1 MNELFEKI
9 LQQIKDGIVMFDIS
23 GKVTF
28 SNLEQSRFQDIV
40 VNNRIA
46 EASIM
51 KTVAEMAKSETNKLQ
66 DIELNIL
73 KSVKNDNHSVI
84 FQSESTFCLYI
95 RDELN
100 NASFNALRDNMF
112 TLINHELRTP
122 MGHFTSCASFISNIL
137 KVNKGKINDIEE
149 FQYFVKVVTD
159 SVTEVTTKM
168 ERLLELA
175 KTFGDDPMLNNE
187 RVQLV
192 DTAHAAIDGL
202 IDMSLE
208 KNITIRLEQKCD
220 VIGNLY
226 GSFGWLKRAIEEC
239 IRNSIEHS
247 TRGGEIVVEIEQKK
261 FFASIIIRNFG
272 LEISPKVI
280 QTLFDPFVGG
290 GDKEEF
296 SNQGLGIG
304 LSLARKVIEDH
315 GGNIKN
321 VEIPDGVE
329 FHIELPT
336 GGFILSSNDLDI
348 RQSQLY
354 AKDLVSLIKKKQ
366 LITFK

>member
-1 MNELFEKI
+1 MNELFEK
-9 LQQIKDGIVMFDIS
+9 LLPQIKDGIVMFDMS

-40 VNNRIA
+40 VDNKIV
-46 EASIM
+46 EDSIM
-51 KTVAEMAKSETNKLQ
+51 KKVAEMVISKTNKVH
-66 DIELNIL
+66 DIELNTL
-73 KSVKNDNHSVI
+73 KQIKNDNHSII
-84 FQSESTFCLYI
+84 FQSKNIFCLYI
-95 RDELN
+95 RDELDR
-100 NASFNALRDNMF
+100 ASFNALRDNMF

-122 MGHFTSCASFISNIL
+122 MGHFTSCAEFISDIL
-137 KVNKGKINDIEE
+137 KVNKGEISDIEE

-187 RVQLV
+187 RIKLV
-192 DTAHAAIDGL
+192 DVANAAIDSL
-202 IDMSLE
+202 RDMSLV
-208 KNITIRLEQKCD
+208 KNIIIRLDQKID

-247 TRGGEIVVEIEQKK
+247 NHGGEIVIVLEQKK
-261 FFASIIIRNFG
+261 YFASIIIRNFG
-272 LEISPKVI
+272 LEISSKVMH
-280 QTLFDPFVGG
+280 TLFDPFVGG
-290 GDKEEF
+290 GEKEEF

-315 GGNIKN
+315 GGSIKN
-321 VEIPDGVE
+321 VKIQDGVE

-336 GGFILSSNDLDI
+336 GGMTMSSNDLDI

-354 AKDLVSLIKKKQ
+354 ARDLAFLIKKEP
-366 LITFK
+366 LNHI